1 MTDNL
6 QNEQHSL
13 MVMSSSSS
21 SRSSSSPPCLR
32 WARNLSNLLE
42 DGDGNQLFKQ
52 YVEQEDTIHRDRLN
66 FYFAVE
72 GLKQQNAEV
81 QRPQNDDRRYREK
94 KVQQVIRAIFR
105 FLLKSPLYN
114 SLPDN
119 VRKSWEAARKDSNAL
134 ISPNIFDQMQ
144 QDVAKVMSETTYR
157 LFLQSELYLQ
167 YVQNYT
173 SAMERG
179 QGPSGSIA
187 MSNSTAAT
195 STTISGSSSMFLSGS
210 SQLPT
215 LHEEGDAS
223 TGDAYDVGAAG
234 GFSGSSNRV
243 PISNSSYSSKIPMSL
258 TKDALMAT
266 QHRRLERPPA

>member
-1 MTDNL
+1 ML
-6 QNEQHSL
+6 VAS
-13 MVMSSSSS
+13 SSSSS
-21 SRSSSSPPCLR
+21 SRSTSSPPCLK

-52 YVEQEDTIHRDRLN
+52 FVEQEGSIHSDRLN

-81 QRPQNDDRRYREK
+81 HRPQSQDKRYREK
-94 KVQQVIRAIFR
+94 KVQQIIKAIFR
-105 FLLKSPLYN
+105 FLMKSQLLALVPE
-114 SLPDN
+114 D
-119 VRKSWEAARKDSNAL
+119 VRKNWDTARRDGNIM

-144 QDVAKVMSETTYR
+144 QNVANCINETTYR
-157 LFLQSELYLQ
+157 SFLQSEMYIQ

-173 SAMERG
+173 SAIERG
-179 QGPSGSIA
+179 QAQTGF
-187 MSNSTAAT
+187 AAT
-195 STTISGSSSMFLSGS
+195 SNTTTVTSSTVSGSSSMFLSGS
-210 SQLPT
+210 STLPT
-215 LHEEGDAS
+215 LHEECDGS
-223 TGDAYDVGAAG
+223 TIDAYDFGASG

-243 PISNSSYSSKIPMSL
+243 PISSSSSTSKIPMSL